1 MKPSIAPQSLR
12 SINRYRLATCL
23 PVVSRNATLL
33 RKFTAHSALT
43 RHFSHSARL
52 ERIPSGGKADSRS
65 NYSSRESLWRR
76 GPIFW
81 SLIVLV
87 YAISEFGQGYYIGYW
102 KERGWQAQNNYSRMP
117 WSNEAVGEP
126 SEEDSDPVS
135 ADKDGYKPLTRP
147 LEIRV
152 LVLHPGEK
160 GSPIKCSLQHSSL
173 RSKRSGFEALS
184 YVWGNPTVTNE
195 ISCDNRKKAVG
206 KNLYDALERL
216 RLPEED
222 RVLWVDALCINQG
235 DNKEKT
241 QQVRIMGEIYTRA
254 RRVLIWLGN
263 GDDIQAGV
271 EKLASRPANEK
282 HVDWSPLKPVFTNP
296 LFIQA
301 QSLLI
306 WLGFEGAVNMGVA
319 KLERPQSSAKF
330 DWSSLIPV
338 IQSPWF
344 TRVWCIQEL
353 ILASNPMIVTRD
365 SIISWDEFS
374 KAALALRRQFETYRM
389 KTQHKSNESTENFY
403 FLHDMREKHKM
414 RRKKRNSLLELMF
427 LTRGF
432 QATDPRDK
440 LFALIGLA
448 GDVLSSDWEVT
459 PNYDLSVAEVYR
471 RFALWH
477 LTRNR
482 QFEVFSFGRNQ
493 DIALSPQL
501 ESLPS
506 WVPDLTRP
514 DFTAPL
520 PKLEYLST
528 NYIDLRY
535 EVLKEF
541 ELRKKYFHEGI
552 KIYHADL
559 KYPWWAL
566 GRHSDFRPARIAFS
580 DGTAVIHVVGT
591 KVGSLRALGTPFTQD
606 TAGDVSKVLP
616 KTVEDADIGELR
628 FSYNVLNT
636 YEWLNETWAL
646 VGENTLGDKYARL
659 ARNTIDGVW
668 RTVTCCMTAKG
679 ENAQATIYSRAA
691 QSLYENFLDRAQ
703 RIKARTEKNGIT
715 PTKDVSASVDA
726 EDTDISTI
734 SFTEDELHK
743 LLLIHMSVIKWHE
756 GRRFAITDCGD
767 LAAVP
772 KAARKGDVV
781 CIFNGGRVPYV
792 LRPSKNG
799 HYTLVGECYVDG
811 MMRGEVRDRFPR
823 KAHET
828 SFSIE

>member
-1 MKPSIAPQSLR
+1 MKPSIAPQSLTYI
-12 SINRYRLATCL
+12 SRYRLATCL
-23 PVVSRNATLL
+23 RVISRNSSLSG
-33 RKFTAHSALT
+33 KITAHNALR
-43 RHFSHSARL
+43 RHFNHSARL
-52 ERIPSGGKADSRS
+52 QRIPGGEKVDSAS
-65 NYSSRESLWRR
+65 DSSSREPLWRR
-76 GPIFW
+76 GPVFW
-81 SLIVLV
+81 SLIILV
-87 YAISEFGQGYYIGYW
+87 YAVSEFGQGYYIGYW

-117 WSNEAVGEP
+117 WSDEVADESSKG
-126 SEEDSDPVS
+126 DSSPVS

-147 LEIRV
+147 SEIRV
-152 LVLHPGEK
+152 LVLHSGER
-160 GSPIKCSLQHSSL
+160 GSLVKCSLQHSNL
-173 RSKRSGFEALS
+173 RSEKSSFEALS
-184 YVWGNPTVTNE
+184 YVWGSPTVTNE
-195 ISCDNRKKAVG
+195 ITCDERRKKVG
-206 KNLYDALERL
+206 RNLYDALERL
-216 RLPEED
+216 RLPDKD
-222 RVLWVDALCINQG
+222 RILWVDALCINQS

-241 QQVRIMGEIYTRA
+241 QQVRIMGEIYKRA
-254 RRVLIWLGN
+254 RRVLIWLGS
-263 GDDIQAGV
+263 GDDVQEGIG
-271 EKLASRPANEK
+271 KLASRPANEK

-306 WLGFEGAVNMGVA
+306 WLGFENVVNMGVA

-330 DWSSLIPV
+330 DWSSLIPA

-365 SIISWDEFS
+365 SVISWDEFG
-374 KAALALRRQFETYRM
+374 KAALALRRQFNAYRM
-389 KTQHKSNESTENFY
+389 ETQHQSNESIENFY
-403 FLHDMREKHKM
+403 FLHDMRERHRM
-414 RRKKRNSLLELMF
+414 RRKKRHSLLELMF

-448 GDVLSSDWEVT
+448 GDVLSSDWEVM

-477 LTRNR
+477 LTRKR
-482 QFEVFSFGRNQ
+482 HFEVFSFGRNQ
-493 DIALSPQL
+493 DLLLSPQL

-552 KIYHADL
+552 KSYHADL

-591 KVGSLRALGTPFTQD
+591 KIGSLKALGTPFDQEAAVD
-606 TAGDVSKVLP
+606 VSRFLPKTAGD
-616 KTVEDADIGELR
+616 TDTEDLR
-628 FSYNVLNT
+628 FSSSVLNT
-636 YEWLNETWAL
+636 YEWLSETWVL
-646 VGENTLGDKYARL
+646 VGENTSGDKYAQIS
-659 ARNTIDGVW
+659 RNTIGSVW

-679 ENAQATIYSRAA
+679 ENAQSTIYSRAA
-691 QSLYENFLDRAQ
+691 QSLYEKFLDRAQ
-703 RIKARTEKNGIT
+703 QIEAKIANNG
-715 PTKDVSASVDA
+715 VSDDA
-726 EDTDISTI
+726 NAENTGLGTI

-743 LLLIHMSVIKWHE
+743 LLLIHLSVVKWHQ
-756 GRRFAITDCGD
+756 GRRFAITDSGD
-767 LAAVP
+767 FAAVP
-772 KAARKGDVV
+772 RAARKGDVV

-792 LRPSKNG
+792 LRPGKDG
-799 HYTLVGECYVDG
+799 RYTLVGECYVDG

-823 KAHET
+823 RGHET

>member
-1 MKPSIAPQSLR
+1 MKPLMAPQALR
-12 SINRYRLATCL
+12 SISRYRLAT
-23 PVVSRNATLL
+23 RNTC
-33 RKFTAHSALT
+33 RFGKFSTYSALK

-52 ERIPSGGKADSRS
+52 GRIPGGEEKADSAS
-65 NYSSRESLWRR
+65 
-76 GPIFW
+76 
-81 SLIVLV
+81 
-87 YAISEFGQGYYIGYW
+87 
-102 KERGWQAQNNYSRMP
+102 GWQAQNNYSRMP
-117 WSNEAVGEP
+117 WSDTAADEG
-126 SEEDSDPVS
+126 SERDGDSVS
-135 ADKDGYKPLTRP
+135 VNKDGYKPLTRP

-152 LVLHPGEK
+152 LILHPGEK
-160 GSPIKCSLQHSSL
+160 GSPIKCSLQHGSL
-173 RSKRSGFEALS
+173 RSKELGFEALS
-184 YVWGNPTVTNE
+184 YVWGIPTPANDIV
-195 ISCDNRKKAVG
+195 CDNRKRKVG
-206 KNLYDALERL
+206 RNLYNALERL
-216 RLPEED
+216 RLPDTD
-222 RVLWVDALCINQG
+222 RVLWIDALCINQG

-263 GDDIQAGV
+263 GDDVQKGV
-271 EKLASRPANEK
+271 GLLTSKPANEK
-282 HVDWSPLKPVFTNP
+282 HADWSPLRPVFTNP

-319 KLERPQSSAKF
+319 KLEKPQSPTKF
-330 DWSSLIPV
+330 DWSLLIPV
-338 IQSPWF
+338 VQSPWF

-353 ILASNPMIVTRD
+353 VLASNPMIVTRD
-365 SIISWDEFS
+365 SMISWDKFARAVLE
-374 KAALALRRQFETYRM
+374 LRRQFNTYRM
-389 KTQHKSNESTENFY
+389 KTSHQGNESIENFY

-414 RRKKRNSLLELMF
+414 RRKKRHSLLELLF

-477 LTRNR
+477 LTRKR
-482 QFEVFSFGRNQ
+482 QFEVFSFGCNQ
-493 DIALSPQL
+493 DLPLSPQL

-566 GRHSDFRPARIAFS
+566 GRRSDFRPAQIAFS
-580 DGTAVIHVVGT
+580 NGTAVIHVVGT
-591 KVGSLRALGTPFTQD
+591 KIGSLQALGTPFSQD
-606 TAGDVSKVLP
+606 AAVDVSELLQ
-616 KTVEDADIGELR
+616 KTPEETDAGALR
-628 FSYNVLNT
+628 FSSNVLNT
-636 YEWLNETWAL
+636 YEWLNEAWAL
-646 VGENTLGDKYARL
+646 VGETALGDKHARL
-659 ARNTIDGVW
+659 TRNMIDGVW
-668 RTVTCCMTAKG
+668 RTVTCCMTPKG
-679 ENAQATIYSRAA
+679 ENAQFTIYSRAA
-691 QSLYENFLDRAQ
+691 QSLYENFLDRAH
-703 RIKARTEKNGIT
+703 RLEATSGAYPGNAGFNT
-715 PTKDVSASVDA
+715 T
-726 EDTDISTI
+726 

-743 LLLIHMSVIKWHE
+743 LLLIHISVIKWHQ
-756 GRRFAITDCGD
+756 GRRFAITDSGD
-767 LAAVP
+767 FAAVP

-792 LRPSKNG
+792 LRPCRNG

-811 MMRGEVRDRFPR
+811 MMRGEVRDRFAR

>member
-1 MKPSIAPQSLR
+1 MAPQSLR
-12 SINRYRLATCL
+12 SINRYRLAACL
-23 PVVSRNATLL
+23 PIIPRNTSLS
-33 RKFTAHSALT
+33 RKFTAQGALT
-43 RHFSHSARL
+43 RHFTHSARR
-52 ERIPSGGKADSRS
+52 RIPSGEKVGSTS
-65 NYSSRESLWRR
+65 NPSSSEPLWRR
-76 GPIFW
+76 GPVFW
-81 SLIVLV
+81 GLIILV
-87 YAISEFGQGYYIGYW
+87 YAISEFAQGYYIGYW
-102 KERGWQAQNNYSRMP
+102 KERGWQTQNNYSRMP
-117 WSNEAVGEP
+117 WSDEAAEES
-126 SEEDSDPVS
+126 SEGDSDLVS
-135 ADKDGYKPLTRP
+135 ANKDGYKPLTRP

-152 LVLHPGEK
+152 LVLHPGER
-160 GSPIKCSLQHSSL
+160 GSPVKCSLQHSDL
-173 RSKRSGFEALS
+173 RSKKPGFEALS
-184 YVWGNPTVTNE
+184 YVWGSPTVTSD
-195 ISCDNRKKAVG
+195 ITCDNRKTKVG
-206 KNLYDALERL
+206 RNLYGALERL
-216 RLPEED
+216 RLPDKD
-222 RVLWVDALCINQG
+222 RVLWIDALCINQS

-263 GDDIQAGV
+263 GDDIQEGV
-271 EKLASRPANEK
+271 GKLATRPANEK
-282 HVDWSPLKPVFTNP
+282 HADWSPLKPVFTNP

-319 KLERPQSSAKF
+319 KLGKPQSSAKF

-338 IQSPWF
+338 VQSPWF

-353 ILASNPMIVTRD
+353 VLASNPMIVTRE
-365 SIISWDEFS
+365 SMISWDEF
-374 KAALALRRQFETYRM
+374 ARAVLELRRQFITYRM
-389 KTQHKSNESTENFY
+389 KTRHQSNESIENFY
-403 FLHDMREKHKM
+403 FLHDMRERHKM
-414 RRKKRNSLLELMF
+414 RRKKRHSLLELLF

-459 PNYDLSVAEVYR
+459 PNYELPVAEVYR

-477 LTRNR
+477 LTRKR

-493 DIALSPQL
+493 DFPMSPQL
-501 ESLPS
+501 EFLPS

-535 EVLKEF
+535 DVLKEF
-541 ELRKKYFHEGI
+541 ELRKKYFREGI

-566 GRHSDFRPARIAFS
+566 GRQSDFRPARIAFS
-580 DGTAVIHVVGT
+580 NGSDVIHVVGT
-591 KVGSLRALGTPFTQD
+591 KIGSLKALGTPFSQE
-606 TAGDVSKVLP
+606 TAVDVSRIPP
-616 KTVEDADIGELR
+616 KTLEETDTGDLR
-628 FSYNVLNT
+628 FSSNVLNT
-636 YEWLNETWAL
+636 YEWLSETWAL

-659 ARNTIDGVW
+659 TGNTIDGIW
-668 RTVTCCMTAKG
+668 RTVTCCMTSKG
-679 ENAQATIYSRAA
+679 ENAQFTIYSRAA

-703 RIKARTEKNGIT
+703 RLETKTEQNRNT
-715 PTKDVSASVDA
+715 PTKGASVNA
-726 EDTDISTI
+726 DTENTGFSTMSI
-734 SFTEDELHK
+734 TEDELRK
-743 LLLIHMSVIKWHE
+743 LLLIHLSVIKWHQ
-756 GRRFAITDCGD
+756 GRRFAITDSGD
-767 LAAVP
+767 FAAVP
-772 KAARKGDVV
+772 KAAQKGDVV

-792 LRPSKNG
+792 LRPCKNG